1 MVMQLEDNL
10 KQVGFSILEGYLAG
24 TFRKQ
29 GISVDGPGVGVYEK
43 KTGLLFKPYQFV
55 AVERSASEDGVMK
68 DHFDVLYVKTLP
80 LIPAAI
86 LESILECVGKH
97 YIGNWKEGKF
107 DRNTGEPMDEN
118 AIEILKKLD
127 LYS

>member
-1 MVMQLEDNL
+1 MQLEENL
-10 KQVGFSILEGYLAG
+10 KQIGFSILEGPIAD
-24 TFRKQ
+24 TFREQ
-29 GISVDGPGVGVYEK
+29 GISVNGPGVGAYEK
-43 KTGLLFKPYQFV
+43 KIGLLFKPYQFV

-80 LIPAAI
+80 LVPAAI
-86 LESILECVGKH
+86 LESILGCVGKH
-97 YIGNWKEGKF
+97 YIGHWKEGKF
-107 DRNTGEPMDEN
+107 DRNTGEPMDDP